1 MAIGYGTYSF
11 FDVQAAISGPGGSF
25 GLKGG
30 NAAEG
35 ITIARVEDKDT
46 MTIGADGH
54 VMHSHHVA
62 RACTVTIRLLKT
74 SPVNAQLR
82 ELYNYQDVGSVNWGK
97 NVITIRNIMT
107 GDEEVISGAAFAG
120 LPENSWAT
128 EGNTL
133 EWVLNGA
140 IQSGKTGP
148 LTVV

>member
-1 MAIGYGTYSF
+1 MAIGYVTYSF

-25 GLKGG
+25 ALKGG

-35 ITIARVEDKDT
+35 ISIARVGDKDT

-62 RACTVTIRLLKT
+62 RPCTVTIRLLKT

-107 GDEEVISGAAFAG
+107 GDDEVVSGAAFTG
-120 LPENSWAT
+120 LPENTWGS

-133 EWVLNGA
+133 EWTFNGA
-140 IQSGKTGP
+140 LQNGETGP
-148 LTVV
+148 LALV

>member
-1 MAIGYGTYSF
+1 MNEYGSYSF
-11 FDVQAAISGPGGSF
+11 MDVQAAISGPGGAFS
-25 GLKGG
+25 LKGG

-35 ITIARVEDKDT
+35 ITITRAEDKDT

-54 VMHSHHVA
+54 VMHSHHMSK
-62 RACTVTIRLLKT
+62 ACTVTIRLLKT

-82 ELYNYQDVGSVNWGK
+82 EMLNYQDSGSVNWGK
-97 NVITIRNIMT
+97 NVITIRNIIT
-107 GDEEVISGAAFAG
+107 GDEEVIAGCAFAG

-148 LTVV
+148 LALV

>member
-1 MAIGYGTYSF
+1 M
-11 FDVQAAISGPGGSF
+11 
-25 GLKGG
+25 
-30 NAAEG
+30 
-35 ITIARVEDKDT
+35 
-46 MTIGADGH
+46 
-54 VMHSHHVA
+54 A

-82 ELYNYQDVGSVNWGK
+82 ELYNFQDVGSVAWGK
-97 NVITIRNIMT
+97 NVITIRNIVT

-133 EWVLNGA
+133 EWTFNGA